1 MCGIFCSLTRNS
13 IEPEGGKL
21 DEHTKKL
28 LQNRGPDLQSQHQ
41 VECND
46 FTVTFAGFV
55 LWQQGNAATVQPVV
69 DRDHIMLFNGDI
81 YSTGSVT
88 SKTPEQ
94 SDTEWLFSKIAQ
106 CNEEIEFFDL
116 MKHIQ
121 GPFSLIYFNNKS
133 KRLYFARD
141 SLGRQTLLIGSYRNS
156 ICITSVASK
165 VAGDNSFIEVPP
177 LGIFSLNLS
186 NSAGD
191 FNIELSTWQDLSV
204 HEHFAEQLGSVGKV
218 IGSQISLH
226 ENLEPFWMQT
236 DDSRSDRY
244 TFTSL
249 LSEHLDKSPLDIL
262 TILSQ
267 CKEVVSTSDELIDL
281 LTRSLK
287 QRVEA
292 TPQLCKNC
300 IKSPVVKECNHPKV
314 GILFSGGIDCTILAL
329 MAHEIIDSANAIDL
343 INVSFEKINRN
354 PSANRANENYETPDR
369 LTSRQTLKELTEL
382 CPNRKWNLIEV
393 NVTREEL
400 KEALKEKI
408 SDLCYPLNSILDES
422 LGAALW
428 FAASSKGLVN
438 SVHYE
443 SPCRVLLIGSGADEL
458 FGGYTRH
465 RNAFLRSGQSWTHLD
480 NELNLDWTRLPSR
493 NLARD
498 DRIIGDHSVTA
509 RSPFVEEN
517 VAFYVR
523 NLNSSQKCFHLLP
536 EGVGDKLLLR
546 LCGFRMGLRNVCWL
560 KKRALQFGSRVADRK
575 QNAKD
580 VSDALR

>member
-1 MCGIFCSLTRNS
+1 MCGIFCSLTRNP
-13 IEPEGGKL
+13 IELDGGKP

-28 LQNRGPDLQSQHQ
+28 LQNRGPDLQSEHQ

-46 FTVTFAGFV
+46 FSVTFAGFV
-55 LWQQGNAATVQPVV
+55 LWQQGIAATMQPVV

-81 YSTGSVT
+81 YSTGSIT

-94 SDTEWLFSKIAQ
+94 SDTEWLFSKIVE

-116 MKHIQ
+116 MRHIQ
-121 GPFSLIYFNNKS
+121 GPFSIIYFNNKS

-165 VAGDNSFIEVPP
+165 VGRDNSFIEVPP
-177 LGIFSLNLS
+177 LGIFSLNLN

-191 FNIELSTWQDLSV
+191 FDVELSPWQDLSA
-204 HEHFAEQLGSVGKV
+204 HEQFAEQLGSVGKV
-218 IGSQISLH
+218 IGSEISLH

-244 TFTSL
+244 TFASL
-249 LSEHLDKSPLDIL
+249 LSEHVDKSPLDIL
-262 TILSQ
+262 TILAQ
-267 CKEVVSTSDELIDL
+267 CKEVVSTSDELIEL
-281 LTRSLK
+281 LTRSVK

-329 MAHEIIDSANAIDL
+329 MAHTVIDSANAIDL

-369 LTSRQTLKELTEL
+369 LTSRQTLNELMEL
-382 CPNRKWNLIEV
+382 CPNRKWNLIE
-393 NVTREEL
+393 R
-400 KEALKEKI
+400 I
-408 SDLCYPLNSILDES
+408 ILDES

-498 DRIIGDHSVTA
+498 DRIIGDHGVTA

-523 NLNSSQKCFHLLP
+523 NLKSSQKCFHLLP

-546 LCGFRMGLRNVCWL
+546 LCGFRLGLRNVCWL